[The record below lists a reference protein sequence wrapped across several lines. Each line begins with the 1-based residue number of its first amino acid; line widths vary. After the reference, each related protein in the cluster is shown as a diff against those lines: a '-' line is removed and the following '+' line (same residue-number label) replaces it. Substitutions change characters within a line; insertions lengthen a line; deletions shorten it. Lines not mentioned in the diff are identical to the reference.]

1 MRKGAWVWSAFS
13 GHRCHARSIR
23 AKPVPKSR
31 GKSGFHAGH
40 TGCLSA
46 LLATARH
53 GAESVCG
60 SGTPTALTCRVSRQ
74 LVLQLVRQQKLTSGV
89 RTHFTVCS
97 SEWGFGGG
105 VLVCSSA
112 CSSFTLSSMT
122 ASHLSFGRPGDDW
135 GLGKPPE
142 TLSRK
147 WRPLAQLLVVGGVG
161 GDSPTRLPPG
171 WICCGPVS
179 MFLASPI
186 QSQMIRT
193 RIWNWPL
200 AAPSLPEAGG
210 FTLLI

>member
-40 TGCLSA
+40 TGRLSA

-112 CSSFTLSSMT
+112 CSSFTRSSMT
-122 ASHLSFGRPGDDW
+122 ASHLSFGRPGDGW

-147 WRPLAQLLVVGGVG
+147 WAVNTVIGGGWCGGRFAHQAPSSLDLLWAGAHVPCQSNPKPD
-161 GDSPTRLPPG
+161 DSDSHLK
-171 WICCGPVS
+171 
-179 MFLASPI
+179 L
-186 QSQMIRT
+186 
-193 RIWNWPL
+193 WPF